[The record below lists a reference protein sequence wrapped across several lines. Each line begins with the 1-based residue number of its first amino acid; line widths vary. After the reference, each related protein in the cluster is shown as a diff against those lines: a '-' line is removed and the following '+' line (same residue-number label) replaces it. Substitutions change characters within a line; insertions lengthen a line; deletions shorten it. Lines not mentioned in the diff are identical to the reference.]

1 MQAMRIPHN
10 IAVDTTMIMV
20 DLVPA
25 ANGPNLVPD
34 RGQALQLVI
43 TTMLILAMRYTNHS
57 SITILIC
64 LIYQSNRQRAEN
76 LRNTIKD
83 QQLLKS
89 STLCRQISGNI

>member
-43 TTMLILAMRYTNHS
+43 TTTLKLA
-57 SITILIC
+57 I
-64 LIYQSNRQRAEN
+64 
-76 LRNTIKD
+76 
-83 QQLLKS
+83 
-89 STLCRQISGNI
+89 